1 MQDTE
6 QMLLNEYRALDRK
19 IAANKAKLEKL
30 KERFKKQK
38 GTLLDRRPLRY
49 STEFNF
55 VPGSLQ
61 SQTETFT
68 VAGGTDFFCTQL
80 SSSVRVVG
88 ESQAA
93 SGAPPIPGQAV
104 NLTRPF
110 GQGQPSY
117 GAFRNEIFDYDWRV
131 LDTSEDREWQNI
143 QQPSVFMGSGSL
155 SGMDLPC
162 PARMRGGSKI
172 LVEVDPHVSIPFQNE
187 DFGLYY
193 SISRI
198 VLHVSFFGFEVRK

>member
-19 IAANKAKLEKL
+19 IASNKAKLEKL
-30 KERFKKQK
+30 KQKFKKQK

-55 VPGSLQ
+55 DPGSLQ
-61 SQTETFT
+61 SQTQTFT
-68 VAGGTDFFCTQL
+68 VSGGTDFFCTQL

-88 ESQAA
+88 TSLAESGTA
-93 SGAPPIPGQAV
+93 GQAV
-104 NLTRPF
+104 NLTRSF
-110 GQGQPSY
+110 GQGRPGFGS
-117 GAFRNEIFDYDWRV
+117 FRNEIFDYDWRIV
-131 LDTSEDREWQNI
+131 DTSEDREWQNI

-162 PARMRGGSKI
+162 PAKMRGGSKI
-172 LVEVDPHVSIPFQNE
+172 LVEVDPHVNVPFLNE

-193 SISRI
+193 TITKV